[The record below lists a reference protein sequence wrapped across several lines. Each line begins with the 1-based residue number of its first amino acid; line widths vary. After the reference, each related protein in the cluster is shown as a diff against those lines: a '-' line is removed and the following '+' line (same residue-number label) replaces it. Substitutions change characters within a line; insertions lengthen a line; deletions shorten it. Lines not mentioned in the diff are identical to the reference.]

1 MMSILGKKIPI
12 KAFPCPTGAPVEMQ
26 TSSTMQPS
34 CTWSCAMI
42 WLGTGSTALI
52 ALTAFSLPGCLQGN
66 GERGAEGCAASLH
79 PSHCPASFPL
89 CH

>member
-1 MMSILGKKIPI
+1 MDDEHFRKKKIPI
-12 KAFPCPTGAPVEMQ
+12 KAFLCPTGAPVE
-26 TSSTMQPS
+26 MQPS

-52 ALTAFSLPGCLQGN
+52 ALTAFSLLGCLQGN

-79 PSHCPASFPL
+79 PSHCTASFPL